1 MLSGIINV
9 IHVLCVIQKTFIPAD
24 ILVSR
29 GSGLGISTLLV
40 ALLFANYINPLQEFI
55 QRKMP
60 VFADSSLLIVAVCF
74 TLVTFLL
81 SSVVK
86 TFIDI
91 LFTKGNWFRRKI

>member
-1 MLSGIINV
+1 M
-9 IHVLCVIQKTFIPAD
+9 
-24 ILVSR
+24 
-29 GSGLGISTLLV
+29 V

-91 LFTKGNWFRRKI
+91 LFTGELVQTENLKKFSTAVSKAWR